1 MTGAPLDPDA
11 AAAAKGEAEEQA
23 RVQRNL
29 GWHLLWRTLLEQKRA
44 LVLGVAIGIERL
56 AAGAAIRG
64 DDPHHVEQCRPAV
77 CCDRNP
83 GAHRLA
89 LGGRGFGSAAV
100 HQRCIAKVL

>member
-44 LVLGVAIGIERL
+44 LVLGVAIGIVL
-56 AAGAAIRG
+56 
-64 DDPHHVEQCRPAV
+64 VNRPAAV
-77 CCDRNP
+77 P
-83 GAHRLA
+83 S
-89 LGGRGFGSAAV
+89 GGDSA
-100 HQRCIAKVL
+100 